1 MSEQVKLKQRLEY
14 SERRRT
20 RMQKLLLQRPQEED
34 TFLWS
39 MVDIVTLLL
48 VFFIFLYTN
57 ASSRILEQEPKQATI
72 TKETKSARV
81 EIVPQQPVPDINLR
95 RDVDSLLADNQA
107 FSVRWDEARP
117 VFVLGENITFEVGRA
132 ELIADFESSLTDL
145 ANFIARH
152 PSYRVVVA
160 GHTDDAPISTSQ
172 FPSNWELSA
181 ARAASVTKFLAAHEV
196 EPWRISVQG
205 HAEYEPL
212 EENTTPENRQANRRV
227 EITLVKQDTI

>member
-1 MSEQVKLKQRLEY
+1 MSDQVKLKQRLEY

-20 RMQKLLLQRPQEED
+20 RMQKLLLQRPQEEEN
-34 TFLWS
+34 FLWS

-57 ASSRILEQEPKQATI
+57 ASSRILEQEPMQT
-72 TKETKSARV
+72 TLKEKTPPARM
-81 EIVPQQPVPDINLR
+81 ETMPQQPTPDLKLR
-95 RDVDSLLADNQA
+95 NDVDSLLAGNQA
-107 FSVRWDEARP
+107 FSVRWDKARP
-117 VFVLGENITFEVGRA
+117 VFVLGENITFEVGQA

-145 ANFIARH
+145 ADFIARH
-152 PSYRVVVA
+152 PAYRVVVA
-160 GHTDDAPISTSQ
+160 GHTDDVPISTSR

-181 ARAASVTKFLAAHEV
+181 ARAASVTKFLAEHEV

-212 EENTTPENRQANRRV
+212 EENTTPENRKANRRV
-227 EITLVKQDTI
+227 EITLVKHDTI